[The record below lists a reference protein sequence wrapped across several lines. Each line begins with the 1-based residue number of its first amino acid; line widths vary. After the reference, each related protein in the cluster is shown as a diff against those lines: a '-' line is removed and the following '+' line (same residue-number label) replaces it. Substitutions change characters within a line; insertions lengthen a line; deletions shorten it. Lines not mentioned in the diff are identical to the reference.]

1 MALWNTDPAIAQAQD
16 APRAETAEPKTPQ
29 QSDPEDTQLPP
40 APRPWNRLESKW
52 VNAQPLGGLALDFV
66 RYHQYDSSLQQVGD
80 LTEFERPE
88 VRVLRLGAAGTFNFQ
103 KPWLWYITG
112 AYRGFDRGFDRSAED
127 AWTLLDLSLTVPI
140 EKLGSVTVGKIKE
153 PFSMERLMGGGL
165 LPAMERSMGIDA
177 LTSARN
183 VGVQIGNHFAG
194 KRMTWRGGVFNDW
207 LFTEEPFSTSATQY
221 IGRLTGLPLDQPQGV
236 GLLHLGI
243 SGRYSAS
250 IPRMIRFKNS
260 PEVFQ
265 PVFVDTGDF
274 SAEEMTNTN
283 VEAYY
288 QKGPFWLATEYLHA
302 SIRSPANGDPSF
314 RAFFVQPTWV
324 LNGESRP
331 YNGEVGIFGTLRP
344 KKKVTEGGTGLFE
357 VGVRYSMVDLE
368 EGSISGG
375 EMSRLT
381 GVFNWYLSGTAL
393 TSFNYGLVRL
403 DREGAVGYTNIFQ
416 LRLFLSF

>member
-1 MALWNTDPAIAQAQD
+1 MRCRAALCFWLLAMIVLWETDLAVAQAQD
-16 APRAETAEPKTPQ
+16 APRAETPEPKTSPQ
-29 QSDPEDTQLPP
+29 SEPEDTQLLPT
-40 APRPWNRLESKW
+40 PRPWNRLESKW
-52 VNAQPLGGLALDFV
+52 VNAQALGGLALDFV
-66 RYHQYDSSLQQVGD
+66 RYHQYDSSIQQVGD

-88 VRVLRLGAAGTFNFQ
+88 VRVLRLGARGTFNFQ

-127 AWTLLDLSLTVPI
+127 AWTLLDLSLTIPI

-207 LFTEEPFSTSATQY
+207 LFTEESFGSSATQY
-221 IGRLTGLPLDQPQGV
+221 IGRLTGLPLDQPQGA

-250 IPRMIRFKNS
+250 RTRILRFS
-260 PEVFQ
+260 VAPEVFQ

-314 RAFFVQPTWV
+314 RAFFFGRRVPNIPTSP
-324 LNGESRP
+324 L
-331 YNGEVGIFGTLRP
+331 
-344 KKKVTEGGTGLFE
+344 
-357 VGVRYSMVDLE
+357 
-368 EGSISGG
+368 
-375 EMSRLT
+375 
-381 GVFNWYLSGTAL
+381 
-393 TSFNYGLVRL
+393 
-403 DREGAVGYTNIFQ
+403 
-416 LRLFLSF
+416 